1 LKKKFSLGLAI
12 SGFCLYLVF
21 RNTDLG
27 ALRESLVAVHYS
39 YLFIS
44 LIFIFLFTYF
54 RALRWKYLLDPL
66 KKISTGNLFEVVMI
80 GCLANNI
87 LPARIGEVVR
97 AVVLGKT
104 EGISKIASLAT
115 IVMERILDVITLV
128 IILIIASRYLPLGG
142 GKNKIII
149 VATASVCFL
158 SLFLILLKYR
168 QEWLF
173 KTSKKILEPIS
184 PKIALHAQKSIHN
197 FLEGLQV
204 LKQGKHFIAISFLSA
219 IIGLVL
225 GGIYYFVA
233 VAFDIKLS
241 LPGLLFLLS
250 VIFLGTMIPSSPGYV
265 GTFHYF
271 CIQALFLLG
280 IKDKNLALSYAIV
293 VHLIQYIPESLLGL
307 LFFWKKGFSLREIK
321 TTEIQNE

>member
-12 SGFCLYLVF
+12 SGLCLYLVF
-21 RNTDLG
+21 RKTDLA
-27 ALRESLVAVHYS
+27 ALRESLVAVRYP

-44 LIFIFLFTYF
+44 LIFILLFSYF

-66 KKISTGNLFEVVMI
+66 KKISTRNLFEVVMI
-80 GCLANNI
+80 GYLANNI

-97 AVVLGKT
+97 AVVLGET

-128 IILIIASRYLPLGG
+128 IILIIASRFLPLGG

-168 QEWLF
+168 QKWLF

-184 PKIALHAQKSIHN
+184 PKIALHAQESIHK

-204 LKQGKHFIAISFLSA
+204 LKEGKHFIAISFLSA

-233 VAFDIKLS
+233 VA
-241 LPGLLFLLS
+241 PGLLFLLS
-250 VIFLGTMIPSSPGYV
+250 VVFLGTMIPSSPGFV

-307 LFFWKKGFSLREIK
+307 LFFWKKGFSLRGIK
-321 TTEIQNE
+321 TTEIQTK

>member
-12 SGFCLYLVF
+12 SGLCLYLVF

-27 ALRESLVAVHYS
+27 ALRESLVAVRYP

-44 LIFIFLFTYF
+44 LIFILLFSFF

-66 KKISTGNLFEVVMI
+66 KKISTRNLFEVVMI
-80 GCLANNI
+80 GYLANNI